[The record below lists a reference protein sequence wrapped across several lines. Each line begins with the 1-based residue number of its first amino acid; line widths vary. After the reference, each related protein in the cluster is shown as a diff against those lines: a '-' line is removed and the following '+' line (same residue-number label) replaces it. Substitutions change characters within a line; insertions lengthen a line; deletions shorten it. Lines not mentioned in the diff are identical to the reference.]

1 VVTSTVAGE
10 FVITAGFAAWL
21 LLSAYNHLSDWRGT
35 VAFVAAFMKMSS
47 LDQEPAIPSPLKSRQ
62 VNSTTIHR
70 LAVTVI
76 TLAQTGLGVLFGF
89 AAWSLVHGSEEA
101 ARTLAAYAFAGLA
114 ALWFG
119 FLIAGSWFG
128 CWIRQ
133 DGLQRTHLI
142 LLGLATLGFV
152 MVSR

>member
-1 VVTSTVAGE
+1 VVTAIVAGE
-10 FVITAGFAAWL
+10 LVITAGFAAWL

-47 LDQEPAIPSPLKSRQ
+47 LDQEPAIPSPLRSRQ

-70 LAVTVI
+70 LAVAVI
-76 TLAQTGLGVLFGF
+76 TLVQAGLGVLFAF
-89 AAWSLVHGSEEA
+89 AAWRFVRGSEES
-101 ARTLAAYAFAGLA
+101 ARTLAAYAFAGFA

-119 FLIAGSWFG
+119 FLIAGAWF
-128 CWIRQ
+128 CAWIRQ
-133 DGLQRTHLI
+133 DGLQRTHLL
-142 LLGLATLGFV
+142 LLGLAILGFV

>member
-1 VVTSTVAGE
+1 VVTAIVAGG

-47 LDQEPAIPSPLKSRQ
+47 LDQEPAIPTPLKSRQ

-76 TLAQTGLGVLFGF
+76 TLAQAGLGVLFAF
-89 AAWSLVHGSEEA
+89 AAWRFAHGSEEA
-101 ARTLAAYAFAGLA
+101 ARTLAGYAFAGLA

-119 FLIAGSWFG
+119 FLIADAWF
-128 CWIRQ
+128 CAWIRQ
-133 DGLQRTHLI
+133 DGLQRTHLV

>member
-1 VVTSTVAGE
+1 VVTAMVAGE
-10 FVITAGFAAWL
+10 FAITAGFAAWL

-35 VAFVAAFMKMSS
+35 VAFVAAFMQMSS

-76 TLAQTGLGVLFGF
+76 TLVQAGLGVLFAF
-89 AAWSLVHGSEEA
+89 AAWGFVHGSEEA
-101 ARTLAAYAFAGLA
+101 ARTLAGYAFAGFA

-119 FLIAGSWFG
+119 FLIAGTWFG

-133 DGLQRTHLI
+133 DGLQRTHLV
-142 LLGLATLGFV
+142 LLGLAMLGFV

>member
-1 VVTSTVAGE
+1 MVTAMEAGE

-21 LLSAYNHLSDWRGT
+21 MLSAYNHLSDWRGT

-62 VNSTTIHR
+62 VDSTTIHR
-70 LAVTVI
+70 LAVAVI
-76 TLAQTGLGVLFGF
+76 TLVQAGLGVLFAFSAWRF
-89 AAWSLVHGSEEA
+89 AHGSEEPA
-101 ARTLAAYAFAGLA
+101 KTLAGYAFAGLA

-119 FLIAGSWFG
+119 FLIAGTWFG

-142 LLGLATLGFV
+142 LLGLAMLGFV
-152 MVSR
+152 IVSR

>member
-1 VVTSTVAGE
+1 MTAMEFGE

-21 LLSAYNHLSDWRGT
+21 LLSAYNHVSDWRGT

-47 LDQEPAIPSPLKSRQ
+47 LDQEPAIPCPLKSRQ
-62 VNSTTIHR
+62 VNSTTIHG

-76 TLAQTGLGVLFGF
+76 TFVQAGLGVLFAF
-89 AAWSLVHGSEEA
+89 AAWRFVHGSDEA

-119 FLIAGSWFG
+119 FLIAGAWFA

-133 DGLQRTHLI
+133 DALQRTHLV
-142 LLGLATLGFV
+142 LLGLAMLGF
-152 MVSR
+152 MLVSR

>member
-1 VVTSTVAGE
+1 MVTAMGAGE

-35 VAFVAAFMKMSS
+35 VEFVAAFMKMSS

-76 TLAQTGLGVLFGF
+76 TLVRAGLGGLFAF
-89 AAWSLVHGSEEA
+89 AAWWFAHGSEEA

-119 FLIAGSWFG
+119 FLIAGAWFG

-133 DGLQRTHLI
+133 DGLQRTHLV
-142 LLGLATLGFV
+142 LLGLAMLGFV

>member
-1 VVTSTVAGE
+1 MVSAVEAGE

-21 LLSAYNHLSDWRGT
+21 LLSAYNHLADWRGT
-35 VAFVAAFMKMSS
+35 VAFVAAYMKMSS

-62 VNSTTIHR
+62 VESPTIHR
-70 LAVTVI
+70 LVVAVI
-76 TLAQTGLGVLFGF
+76 TLAQSGLGVLLAL
-89 AAWSLVHGSEEA
+89 AAWRFVRGSEES

-119 FLIAGSWFG
+119 FLIAGAWFA

-133 DGLQRTHLI
+133 DALQRTHLL
-142 LLGLATLGFV
+142 LLGLAMLGFV